1 MVKKKILAKLKEKD
15 AIIAALKLE
24 NQEIHRQLEEIAE
37 LKQTYEAGLK
47 EIQSLKMQYTDAIR
61 AAEKA
66 KVKYSKEMTSVIASA
81 KRDLLKKRK

>member
-1 MVKKKILAKLKEKD
+1 MDKKIILAKLKEKD

-37 LKQTYEAGLK
+37 LKQTYESGLK
-47 EIQSLKMQYTDAIR
+47 EIQSLKMQYADAIR

-66 KVKYSKEMTSVIASA
+66 KVKYSKEMASIIASA
-81 KRDLLKKRK
+81 KRDFLKKRK